1 MSILNIQSLMI
12 LDILVLI
19 EIKMLRQAQ
28 HDLSNTTVFL
38 EINF

>member
-1 MSILNIQSLMI
+1 MI
-12 LDILVLI
+12 LDIFSFNLNIFI

-28 HDLSNTTVFL
+28 HDLSNTNSFL